1 MSDFL
6 TLIRREAEGKQLDDR
21 RMKPL
26 ALAYIGD
33 TLFDL
38 YIRSQIVLT
47 KEEAPK
53 LMHTEAVQ
61 YVNAGSQ
68 AEMMKLIMNDLT
80 KEEVE
85 VFTRG
90 RNQKSL
96 TVPTNANLLDYKWA
110 TGFEALL
117 GYLYVQGQ
125 DERLYEVMQLA
136 VSRFRKGNQDN
147 E

>member
-1 MSDFL
+1 MV
-6 TLIRREAEGKQLDDR
+6 K
-21 RMKPL
+21 
-26 ALAYIGD
+26 
-33 TLFDL
+33 
-38 YIRSQIVLT
+38 
-47 KEEAPK
+47 
-53 LMHTEAVQ
+53 EAVQ

-85 VFTRG
+85 VFKRG

-96 TVPTNANLLDYKWA
+96 TVPKNANLLDYKWA

-136 VSRFRKGNQDN
+136 VSRFRKGNQDH